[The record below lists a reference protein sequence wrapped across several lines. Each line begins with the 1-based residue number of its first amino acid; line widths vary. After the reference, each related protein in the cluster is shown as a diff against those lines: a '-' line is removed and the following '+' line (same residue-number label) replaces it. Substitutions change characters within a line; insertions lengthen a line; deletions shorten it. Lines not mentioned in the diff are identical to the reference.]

1 MRAGAKAVE
10 VNMRL
15 RQWLAQ
21 QRTAMEVLGWGG
33 YLRDR
38 VHTLTAPQYRAEIAA
53 AAARIPEMTAAIRRQ
68 LAASER
74 PARLPQPGDSGRMSQ
89 TLPARDW
96 QQHEDRARVRRL
108 TPARGRHH
116 SQTRER

>member
-1 MRAGAKAVE
+1 
-10 VNMRL
+10 MRL

-21 QRTAMEVLGWGG
+21 QRTAIEVLGWEG

-38 VHTLTAPQYRAEIAA
+38 VRTLTAPQYRAEIAV
-53 AAARIPEMTAAIRRQ
+53 AAARIPETAAIRRQ

-74 PARLPQPGDSGRMSQ
+74 PARLPQAGDSGRISR
-89 TLPARDW
+89 TLLARDW

-108 TPARGRHH
+108 TPARVRHH
-116 SQTRER
+116 SQARER